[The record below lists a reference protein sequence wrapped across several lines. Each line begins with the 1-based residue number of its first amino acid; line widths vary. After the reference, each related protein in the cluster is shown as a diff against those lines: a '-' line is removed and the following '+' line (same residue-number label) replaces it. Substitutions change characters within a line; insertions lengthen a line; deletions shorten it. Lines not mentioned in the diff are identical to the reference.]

1 MATGTV
7 KSLVSTLNSK
17 IATGEFYKLA
27 QGYMLESYVGAGEQ
41 PTNLNN
47 VTHGLYYVGTNT
59 ANRPEDYCLIL
70 AFCVGNYVSQ
80 LGFGVTSQNV
90 YYRNGR
96 ATGTDFSAW
105 KNISG

>member
-1 MATGTV
+1 
-7 KSLVSTLNSK
+7 
-17 IATGEFYKLA
+17 
-27 QGYMLESYVGAGEQ
+27 MLESYVGAGEQ